1 MTGLGISRSQIARAV
16 KEAGLDEYRSYQ
28 WSEEGFV
35 NFATQ
40 LRKVAKPIIVAANK
54 ADREGAGDN
63 IKRIEAA
70 GYKVVATCAEAE
82 LALRRAADA
91 GLVDY
96 TPGDSDFTIK
106 NPEKLTGGQTKALER
121 MRKKV
126 FVRWGGTGVQE
137 VLNTAFY
144 GLLNM
149 IVAYPVE
156 DPEKLT
162 NSQGQ
167 VLPDC
172 FLVTKGTT
180 AKQFAGVIHSDLM
193 EGFIY
198 AMNVRTKMRLKDS
211 YKLQDKD
218 IIQIVSAKSRR

>member
-1 MTGLGISRSQIARAV
+1 
-16 KEAGLDEYRSYQ
+16 
-28 WSEEGFV
+28 
-35 NFATQ
+35 
-40 LRKVAKPIIVAANK
+40 
-54 ADREGAGDN
+54 
-63 IKRIEAA
+63 
-70 GYKVVATCAEAE
+70 
-82 LALRRAADA
+82 
-91 GLVDY
+91 
-96 TPGDSDFTIK
+96 
-106 NPEKLTGGQTKALER
+106 

-126 FVRWGGTGVQE
+126 FVKWGGTGVQE

-180 AKQFAGVIHSDLM
+180 AKQFA
-193 EGFIY
+193 Y
-198 AMNVRTKMRLKDS
+198 RTRTS
-211 YKLQDKD
+211 YRSCRRNQGDKK
-218 IIQIVSAKSRR
+218 KSR